1 MDRRNWEWLSSRFAA
16 HGGDRQYFFV
26 KMLQNESV
34 WMGSRFLALKSCQRC
49 VFWNRQLFGTQGC
62 SSEKE
67 LADIFPFSPPASC
80 HSGAMVSAVTT
91 QRGGFGFKPARW
103 GLSEWSLHVLDVPAW
118 VLAFSHRHAKTCTF
132 LQVGSTLECVQMCLF
147 NVHFAQ

>member
-1 MDRRNWEWLSSRFAA
+1 MN
-16 HGGDRQYFFV
+16 
-26 KMLQNESV
+26 
-34 WMGSRFLALKSCQRC
+34 
-49 VFWNRQLFGTQGC
+49 LFGWGQDFSLSNPVNGACFGIGSCLEHKAC